1 MVFQNGQFRFVLNII
16 MLPSAV
22 SMTIM
27 QTESSVDIASIAQPV

>member
-1 MVFQNGQFRFVLNII
+1 MDNSDFFLNII

-27 QTESSVDIASIAQPV
+27 QTESSVDIASIARPG